1 MSGILWFTGFLL
13 DQILL
18 YDINTKDHNIWLKI
32 QNFAN
37 FKHCGSIYVEWFDFL
52 EPTLPPNCQPRLT
65 AKYRDLTSTKFS
77 RRKSTRFWLIFG
89 IFSRKS
95 PIFPEK
101 NWKYK
106 LTFRYESYIMSHL
119 RLTLIANFIFEF
131 WQPPPWLWNIPS
143 KSIPELV
150 AKNIF

>member
-77 RRKSTRFWLIFG
+77 RRKSTRF
-89 IFSRKS
+89 
-95 PIFPEK
+95 
-101 NWKYK
+101 
-106 LTFRYESYIMSHL
+106 
-119 RLTLIANFIFEF
+119 
-131 WQPPPWLWNIPS
+131 
-143 KSIPELV
+143 
-150 AKNIF
+150 